1 MRYRNLYNDIKE
13 DLISNRKVHISEMSK
28 INSLRVKS
36 GRVNGLDELIRN
48 NVSLMETF
56 PLDISDQKNYKW

>member
-1 MRYRNLYNDIKE
+1 MRNLYNDIKE

-36 GRVNGLDELIRN
+36 GRVDGLDELIRN
-48 NVSLMETF
+48 NVSLIETF
-56 PLDISDQKNYKW
+56 SLDISDQKNYN